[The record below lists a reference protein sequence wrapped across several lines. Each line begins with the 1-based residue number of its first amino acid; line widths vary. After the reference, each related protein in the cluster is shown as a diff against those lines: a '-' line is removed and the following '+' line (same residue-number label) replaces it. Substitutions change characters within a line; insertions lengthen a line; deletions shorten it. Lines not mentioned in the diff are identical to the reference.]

1 MCRFEWTWAWAWA
14 CQMIVQVG
22 HVNIELQFEV
32 CMGTLTQYCDHQHG
46 ERMLTLNQENNNLQ

>member
-1 MCRFEWTWAWAWA
+1 
-14 CQMIVQVG
+14 MIVQVG
-22 HVNIELQFEV
+22 HVNMGLQFEV